1 MSQLPS
7 AAPTPALRNC
17 TMIAQE
23 DVQLRLSQEFP
34 DAEISVRDVS
44 GTQDSYQARVVSQ
57 QFEGKSLFE
66 QHQLVYQALGD
77 AFYSAMASFSV
88 QTYTP
93 NSWQRLRGP
102 AK

>member
-1 MSQLPS
+1 
-7 AAPTPALRNC
+7 
-17 TMIAQE
+17 MIAQE
-23 DVQLRLSQEFP
+23 DVEDRLSQEFP

-44 GTQDSYQARVVSQ
+44 GSQDSYQARVVSQ

-77 AFYSAMASFSV
+77 ALYSAMASFSV

-93 NSWQRLRGP
+93 HGWQRLRGA